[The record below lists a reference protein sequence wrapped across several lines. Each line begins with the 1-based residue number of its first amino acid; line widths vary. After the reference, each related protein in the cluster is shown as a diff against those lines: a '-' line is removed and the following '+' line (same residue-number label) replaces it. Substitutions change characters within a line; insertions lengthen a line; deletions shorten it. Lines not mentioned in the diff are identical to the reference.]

1 MMTKSI
7 KRMLALLC
15 AVTCLTAAFCGCSDS
30 KYQEETGGQ
39 TSVTT
44 PDLPTLPTLTLEEPF
59 IVSNAHQKFY
69 QNFTMAKLYDFML
82 YSPYEIDM
90 EHFSGTIEGLQTPYR
105 FSISPRKL
113 DELPNYVYASYRG
126 IDWQHLFELEKATS
140 EADFLSEEH
149 MERLAAESAYREQF
163 FTGYDQ
169 FAESLP
175 VSLYAYYILLS
186 VQMPEQ
192 SDGMPQ
198 EESIRQVQLTLNGE
212 NKTFDLGEI
221 KLFYDFESFPQR
233 SNAFDFLGPATEA
246 KIDPEADGIVADC
259 ISTDFKTNAA
269 VTIRNLSFF
278 DDSQTAI
285 ESAAFSF
292 RKGDLKINQLWT
304 PGETIQI
311 PANSEGSLTF
321 TFKDP
326 SLAGQLIYEKN
337 YYFVVDYDVDGESGN
352 PQSSVLELQCLT
364 RLSPYEVL
372 FERCCGTDPLD
383 YYYHY
388 YHAHMALNLGQQ

>member
-7 KRMLALLC
+7 KRILALLC
-15 AVTCLTAAFCGCSDS
+15 AVACLTAAFCGCSDS
-30 KYQEETGGQ
+30 KHPEETGGQ

-44 PDLPTLPTLTLEEPF
+44 PDLVALPTLTLEEPF
-59 IVSNAHQKFY
+59 IVSNAHLKIY
-69 QNFTMAKLYDFML
+69 QGLTMARFYEFML
-82 YSPYEIDM
+82 YSPYEIDT
-90 EHFSGTIEGLQTPYR
+90 EHFSCAIEGLQTPYL
-105 FSISPRKL
+105 FSITPQKL

-126 IDWQHLFELEKATS
+126 IDWQHLLELEKATS

-149 MERLAAESAYREQF
+149 LERVAVENAYREQF
-163 FTGYDQ
+163 VVGYEQ
-169 FAESLP
+169 AASSMP
-175 VSLYAYYILLS
+175 ALYAYYILLT

-198 EESIRQVQLTLNGE
+198 EESIRQIQLTLNGE

-221 KLFYDFESFPQR
+221 KLFYDFENISQE
-233 SNAFDFLGPATEA
+233 SDALDFLGNAVLAP
-246 KIDPEADGIVADC
+246 IHPEAEGIVADC
-259 ISTDFKTNAA
+259 FPTEFRTNAA
-269 VTIRNLSFF
+269 VTIRNLSFLN
-278 DDSQTAI
+278 DSQTTI
-285 ESAAFSF
+285 ESATFSF
-292 RKGDLKINQLWT
+292 QKGDLKINQLWI

-311 PANSEGSLTF
+311 PANSQGSFTF

-326 SLAGQLIYEKN
+326 SLAGQLIYGN
-337 YYFVVDYDVDGESGN
+337 SYYLIVDYDVDGEGGN
-352 PQSSVLELQCLT
+352 PQSSVFELYCST
-364 RLSPYEVL
+364 TLSPYEIL

>member
-1 MMTKSI
+1 MMTISI

-15 AVTCLTAAFCGCSDS
+15 VVACLTAAFCGCSDS
-30 KYQEETGGQ
+30 KHPEETGGQ

-44 PDLPTLPTLTLEEPF
+44 PVLVALPTLTLEEPF

-90 EHFSGTIEGLQTPYR
+90 
-105 FSISPRKL
+105 
-113 DELPNYVYASYRG
+113 
-126 IDWQHLFELEKATS
+126 EKATS

-337 YYFVVDYDVDGESGN
+337 YYFVVDYDVDGESEN
-352 PQSSVLELQCLT
+352 PQSSVLELQCST

-388 YHAHMALNLGQQ
+388 YHAHMALNLGQH